1 MVAELSL
8 AERAL
13 AERAALPE
21 WRRFP
26 CLWCLLSVPKPAIGA
41 SRAIGSFRDS
51 ADNKVNV
58 GLTFRGD
65 GNRGGCFAI
74 DRGWRHRLARC
85 NKRGKPKQIKM

>member
-1 MVAELSL
+1 MAAELSL

-26 CLWCLLSVPKPAIGA
+26 CLWCLLIGAQTRIGA